1 MATVKEVKSL
11 PNRTFR
17 KSSKYDTIIDRFIMS
32 GVAIAEVT
40 YPNTNF
46 EYLSVQI
53 KKRLRYYPGVVVNIR
68 NGSVYLSRGPDDGV
82 SGDTCED
89 PPRADPDVK

>member
-1 MATVKEVKSL
+1 MATLKEVKSL

-17 KSSKYDTIIDRFIMS
+17 KSSKYDTIIDRFIQA
-32 GVAIAEVT
+32 GVSIAEVT

-68 NGSVYLSRGPDDGV
+68 NGSVYLSRDPDD
-82 SGDTCED
+82 ED